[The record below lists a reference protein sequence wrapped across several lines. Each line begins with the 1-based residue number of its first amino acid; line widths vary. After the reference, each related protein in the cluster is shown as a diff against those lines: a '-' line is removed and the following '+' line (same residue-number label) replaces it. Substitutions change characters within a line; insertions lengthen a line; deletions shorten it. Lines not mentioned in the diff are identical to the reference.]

1 MRDADGFV
9 RQLDVRVERKL
20 PCNQNL
26 DLIFSNV
33 DPDLVSKSAG
43 LRTPGHQ
50 NQLSVFD
57 SSDI

>member
-1 MRDADGFV
+1 MRDAKGFAG
-9 RQLDVRVERKL
+9 QLDVGVERKL

-26 DLIFSNV
+26 DLIFSV